1 MRDEAII
8 RAIQRGDEGAIA
20 GVITRYARL
29 MWSVAGS
36 VLRGVGSDQDVEECV
51 ADVFV
56 YLWQHPDKFDPR
68 RGSLRSWLAVVAR
81 SQAVDRC
88 RALALG
94 IPARRWK
101 TPSTAPSGSCGRSS
115 PAMKKEDHAY
125 QIYEDAQ
132 YICYDMTDLFYTDL
146 RQYTESMIAQLGGV
160 FFDEQIW
167 DRVQNINAYYRE
179 HLPSLLRRT
188 ES

>member
-88 RALALG
+88 RALARSAALPLDDGAFSDQAGLWDGMLREETKAALASAIKTLDQPEQEIFLRRYYYDQKPKEIALALG
-94 IPARRWK
+94 IP
-101 TPSTAPSGSCGRSS
+101 G
-115 PAMKKEDHAY
+115 KKVENTLYRAKRK
-125 QIYEDAQ
+125 
-132 YICYDMTDLFYTDL
+132 L
-146 RQYTESMIAQLGGV
+146 RAIIAGHEKGGP
-160 FFDEQIW
+160 
-167 DRVQNINAYYRE
+167 
-179 HLPSLLRRT
+179 L
-188 ES
+188 

>member
-94 IPARRWK
+94 IPGKKVENTLYR
-101 TPSTAPSGSCGRSS
+101 
-115 PAMKKEDHAY
+115 AMKKEDHAY

-132 YICYDMTDLFYTDL
+132 YICCDMTDLFYTDL

>member
-1 MRDEAII
+1 
-8 RAIQRGDEGAIA
+8 
-20 GVITRYARL
+20 
-29 MWSVAGS
+29 
-36 VLRGVGSDQDVEECV
+36 
-51 ADVFV
+51 
-56 YLWQHPDKFDPR
+56 
-68 RGSLRSWLAVVAR
+68 
-81 SQAVDRC
+81 
-88 RALALG
+88 
-94 IPARRWK
+94 
-101 TPSTAPSGSCGRSS
+101 
-115 PAMKKEDHAY
+115 MKKEDHAY

>member
-94 IPARRWK
+94 IPGKKVENALYRAKRKLRAIIAGHEKGGPCLSNLRRC
-101 TPSTAPSGSCGRSS
+101 AV
-115 PAMKKEDHAY
+115 Y
-125 QIYEDAQ
+125 
-132 YICYDMTDLFYTDL
+132 
-146 RQYTESMIAQLGGV
+146 
-160 FFDEQIW
+160 
-167 DRVQNINAYYRE
+167 
-179 HLPSLLRRT
+179 LLRHDRFVLYRPAPVHG
-188 ES
+188 EHDRPAGRRLL

>member
-1 MRDEAII
+1 MYKVDLNSDLGESFGAYTIGMDEAVI
-8 RAIQRGDEGAIA
+8 AHVSSANVACGYHAGDPLVMDKTVAACKAAGAAAPQACAFVRGQLIPF
-20 GVITRYARL
+20 
-29 MWSVAGS
+29 
-36 VLRGVGSDQDVEECV
+36 EE
-51 ADVFV
+51 
-56 YLWQHPDKFDPR
+56 
-68 RGSLRSWLAVVAR
+68 
-81 SQAVDRC
+81 
-88 RALALG
+88 
-94 IPARRWK
+94 
-101 TPSTAPSGSCGRSS
+101 
-115 PAMKKEDHAY
+115 MEAY

-146 RQYTESMIAQLGGV
+146 RQYTESMIAQLGGI